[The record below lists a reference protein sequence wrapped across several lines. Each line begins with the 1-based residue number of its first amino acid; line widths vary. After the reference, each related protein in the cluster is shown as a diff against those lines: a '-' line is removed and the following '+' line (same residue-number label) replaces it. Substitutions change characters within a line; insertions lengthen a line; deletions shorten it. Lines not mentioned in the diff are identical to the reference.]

1 MQKFV
6 VYLLY
11 KIEGHVWKS
20 LAIAAVLIVLLILS
34 LSTTWYD
41 TAWYMARDRNDNR
54 GAITVPTDALGD
66 AKLSKV
72 VFLNQNWDPSDS
84 LWFYNTTQG
93 SDLLPYDFF
102 IALEQA
108 TSQEPFRSAE
118 NMNRYR
124 YLPQQKTWGNPD
136 ALPVGMVEDK
146 YRGKKY
152 MGFTCAACHTS
163 QINYNGVGIRIDGG
177 PGEADMDGFM
187 NALADSLEA
196 TLKDGAKKQRFET
209 AVLKAGNY
217 RNSADVDA
225 DLKTFALRMKA
236 YNFFNES
243 VAKDPKGD
251 EIPVRYG
258 YSRLDAFG
266 RIYNR
271 VLEHVLNTK
280 ALEDVL
286 SGAIGLE
293 QANALQKELKLKPLL
308 TAEDR
313 DQVELQ
319 LMSLLSQDQQRALRN
334 QLFNSPNAP
343 VSYPFVWDIPQHD
356 FVQWNGIG
364 ANAGAGPL
372 GRNTGEVIGVFA
384 TLDWEETER
393 GMPAPLTSWLGLGP
407 KNISFRSSAQQHNLL
422 QIEDRLTSLQAPAW
436 EDAVQQAGLPAI
448 DASRKVR
455 GEALFG
461 ARCASCHQV
470 IDRTDPGRR
479 IVAVMD
485 GLDVAGTDPAM
496 ASNSVRDLG
505 FSGILRNQYAKTDV
519 GSVLLNTQAPV
530 AALLIKATENVVAT
544 PDPDK
549 FFITRWADWLVDLIR
564 SIHENQI
571 KTSVKS
577 GNYTPDTTDAPFS
590 SLLAYK
596 GRALDGIWATAPYLH
611 NGSVPTL
618 YDLLLPAGPANDK
631 KDKNGKEIADPPGT
645 VYRPKRF
652 MVGSRELDPVKVGFK
667 SNPDDYHGAVP
678 GFLFD
683 TSLPGNSNAGHD
695 YGTRGLSEQDRMDL
709 VEYLKTL

>member
-1 MQKFV
+1 
-6 VYLLY
+6 
-11 KIEGHVWKS
+11 
-20 LAIAAVLIVLLILS
+20 
-34 LSTTWYD
+34 
-41 TAWYMARDRNDNR
+41 
-54 GAITVPTDALGD
+54 
-66 AKLSKV
+66 
-72 VFLNQNWDPSDS
+72 
-84 LWFYNTTQG
+84 
-93 SDLLPYDFF
+93 
-102 IALEQA
+102 
-108 TSQEPFRSAE
+108 
-118 NMNRYR
+118 
-124 YLPQQKTWGNPD
+124 
-136 ALPVGMVEDK
+136 
-146 YRGKKY
+146 

>member
-1 MQKFV
+1 MQKFF

-20 LAIAAVLIVLLILS
+20 IAIAVVVIVLLILS
-34 LSTTWYD
+34 ASTTWYE
-41 TAWYMARDRNDNR
+41 TAWYMARDSNDNR
-54 GAITVPTDALGD
+54 GATTVPIDALGD

-72 VFLNQNWDPSDS
+72 VFLNQNWDASDS

-102 IALEQA
+102 MALEQA

-124 YLPQQKTWGNPD
+124 YLPQQKTGGNPD
-136 ALPVGMVEDK
+136 ALPVGMVADK
-146 YRGKKY
+146 YRGEKY

-163 QINYNGVGIRIDGG
+163 QVDYNGVGIRIDGG

-187 NALADSLEA
+187 NGLADSLDA
-196 TLKDGAKKQRFET
+196 TTNDAAKKQRFET
-209 AVLKAGNY
+209 AVLNAGHY
-217 RNSADVDA
+217 KDTSQVEA
-225 DLKTFALRMKA
+225 DLKTFTLRLKA

-243 VAKDPKGD
+243 VAKDPKGN
-251 EIPVRYG
+251 EIPVPYG

-271 VLEHVLNTK
+271 VLEHVLNSK
-280 ALEDVL
+280 ALDDVL
-286 SGAIGLE
+286 SGALGLS
-293 QANALQKELKLKPLL
+293 QANALLKELKVKSVLS
-308 TAEDR
+308 AEDR
-313 DQVELQ
+313 DHVELQ
-319 LMSLLSQDQQRALRN
+319 LVTLLNADQQRALRN

-343 VSYPFVWDIPQHD
+343 VSYPFLWDIPQHD

-364 ANAGAGPL
+364 GNSGAGPL

-422 QIEDRLTSLQAPAW
+422 QIEDRLKSLEAPAW
-436 EDAVQQAGLPAI
+436 DDAVQQAGLPAI
-448 DASRKVR
+448 DTTRAAH
-455 GEALFG
+455 GETLFG
-461 ARCASCHQV
+461 AHCASCHQV
-470 IDRTDPGRR
+470 INRTDAGRR
-479 IVAVMD
+479 IVAEMD
-485 GLDVAGTDPAM
+485 SLAVAGTDPAM
-496 ASNSVRDLG
+496 ASNSVRDMG

-564 SIHENQI
+564 SIHENEI
-571 KTSVKS
+571 KPSVKS
-577 GNYTPDTTDAPFS
+577 GNYTPDTTDAPFD

-618 YDLLLPAGPANDK
+618 YDLLLPAGPA

-645 VYRPKRF
+645 VYRPKKF

-667 SNPDDYHGAVP
+667 SNPDDYHGTVP
-678 GFLFD
+678 GSLFD

-695 YGTRGLSEQDRMDL
+695 YGTRDLSDDDRKDL